1 MLAEIFRFE
10 VRYHLKQL
18 VFYVCLV
25 IFFLLTFGAVTSDSV
40 QIGGSIGNVNRNAP
54 FVIMQ
59 FLLVMSVFSVFTTTA
74 FVSNAALRDFD
85 LGTDALFFSSPMKKR
100 QYLIGRFAGS
110 FVVSLLIYL
119 GVVGGIMIGSF
130 MPWLEK
136 ERIGAFT
143 LTPYLYSWL
152 VLIAPTVLLVS
163 AIFFAV
169 AALTRS
175 TMATYAGAIALLV
188 GYIVANAI
196 VGRSLENE
204 KLASLFDPFALSTF
218 GLATRYW
225 TVFEKNSQVL
235 PLSGVFLWNR
245 LIWVAVSLAI
255 FGFALWRFRFETGSR
270 KAGKHRVAAA
280 ASAADEAT
288 TTAEAAVATHVA
300 PTRDASW
307 LTQLRSTA
315 GLELKSA
322 LLSIPFIV
330 ILLLGIV
337 NTIGG
342 AAFADSLF
350 DTKIY
355 PVTGQMLQVINSNF
369 LLFALIIVTFYAGEI
384 VWRERQQKMS
394 EVVDATPVPSSALWG
409 GKLIAL
415 YLIVLVL
422 LTTAMLSTI
431 AVQTAKG
438 FHHYELGLYVKG
450 LFLEVGL
457 AMLMIATLAFALQV
471 VTNNK
476 YVGFLL
482 MLLYFVSLAV
492 LPAMHF
498 EHNLYHFAQ
507 TPPAPHSDMNG
518 FGHFVAPLAWFDLYW
533 TLFCGLLLIGG
544 HLLWVRGTES
554 SIRKRLQIAGGRFGA
569 APKAALAL
577 LLVAFLTTGAFI
589 YYNTNILN
597 HYRTSQDGEKRSA
610 EYEKRYKRY
619 ETMALPKITDV
630 QADVDLYPERR
641 AFDIR
646 GTYTIVNK
654 TAAPMETLHVSMNP
668 DVPRYTVSIP
678 GATVQSADK
687 EHGYTIYRLTPPLAP
702 SATLPMR
709 FTVSVASRGFVNGE
723 ANNQIVANGTFINN
737 FAYFPHLGYQPGGE
751 LPDRNKRKKYGL
763 PPVVRLPKID
773 DPRARNINQLSAE
786 SDFLNL
792 DTTVSTSPDQIAI
805 APGYLQKEWTANGR
819 RYFRYKT
826 TTPILGFWSYLS
838 ARYAVRR
845 DCWNPSSAA
854 SPHLLPASGEK
865 DTRYGEALNREPLS
879 PLGGERVPE
888 GRVRGD
894 APCAVHIEIYY
905 DPKHPWNVPRMVD
918 GVKRSLDYFTA
929 NFSPYQHKQVRI
941 LEFPRYARFAQSFP
955 NTIPFSESIG
965 FIADLRDKEAIDYVF
980 YVTAHEVGHQWWAHQ
995 VIGARVQGTTMITE
1009 TMAQYS
1015 ALMVMEKEYGR
1026 DKMRKF
1032 LKYELNSY
1040 LQGRGG
1046 ELVAEVPLM
1055 LVEDQGYIHYRK
1067 GSLVMYALRDAIGE
1081 ENVNAALRKIIG
1093 RWAFHGP
1100 PYVRTTEMLAEFRA
1114 VTPPDRQSLLH
1125 DLFETIT
1132 LYDNKATDVTATRT
1146 PDGKY
1151 RVRITVSSKKFRA
1164 DGMGNETAV
1173 PLDDWIDIGV
1183 LAAGA
1188 TKKADGRPLIL
1199 SKQHITSSPATFE
1212 FVVGEK
1218 PDKAGID
1225 PLNKLID
1232 RNPEDNVKA
1241 VGGL

>member
-18 VFYVCLV
+18 VFYVCLI

-85 LGTDALFFSSPMKKR
+85 LGTDALFFSSPMRKR

-130 MPWLEK
+130 MPWLDK

-143 LTPYLYSWL
+143 ATPYLYSL
-152 VLIAPTVLLVS
+152 VVLIAPTVLLVS

-175 TMATYAGAIALLV
+175 TMATYASAIALLV
-188 GYIVANAI
+188 GYAVANAI

-235 PLSGVFLWNR
+235 PLEGVFLWNR

-255 FGFALWRFRFETGSR
+255 FGFALWRFRFETGR
-270 KAGKHRVAAA
+270 KRRGTPASSPAGPAAPRRR
-280 ASAADEAT
+280 DEET
-288 TTAEAAVATHVA
+288 RE
-300 PTRDASW
+300 RDALVPAGVDAGAPHTTSR
-307 LTQLRSTA
+307 LTQLLSTA
-315 GLELKSA
+315 RLELKTA
-322 LLSIPFIV
+322 LLSVPFIV

-337 NTIGG
+337 NTVGG

-355 PVTGQMLQVINSNF
+355 PVTGRMLQVIDSNF

-384 VWRERQQKMS
+384 VWRERQQKTS
-394 EVVDATPVPSSALWG
+394 EVVDATPVPSSALWF
-409 GKLIAL
+409 GKLLAL
-415 YLIVLVL
+415 YLIVVVL

-438 FHHYELGLYVKG
+438 FHDYQLALYVKG

-457 AMLMIATLAFALQV
+457 AMLMIATLAFVLQV

-498 EHNLYHFAQ
+498 EHNLYRFAN
-507 TPPAPHSDMNG
+507 TPPSPHSDMNG
-518 FGHFVAPLAWFDLYW
+518 FGHFVPPLVWFNLYW
-533 TLFCGLLLIGG
+533 TIFCGLLLLAG

-554 SIRKRLQIAGGRFGA
+554 SFGKRLRIAGGRFGA
-569 APKAALAL
+569 VPKTALAL
-577 LLVAFLTTGAFI
+577 LLIAFVATGGFI
-589 YYNTNILN
+589 YYNTNVLN
-597 HYRTSQDGEKRSA
+597 HYRTSEDGEKRSA
-610 EYEKRYKRY
+610 EYEKKYKRY

-654 TAAPMETLHVSMNP
+654 TAAPMDTLHVSMNP
-668 DVPRYTVSIP
+668 DMTRYTVSIP

-687 EHGYTIYRLTPPLAP
+687 EHGYTIYRLAPPLAP
-702 SATLPMR
+702 GATLPMR
-709 FTVSVASRGFVNGE
+709 FTASLEQHGFVNGQ

-737 FAYFPHLGYQPGGE
+737 FSYFPHLGYQTGGE
-751 LPDRNKRKKYGL
+751 LQDRNKRKKYGL
-763 PPVVRLPKID
+763 PPVVRLPRID
-773 DPRARNINQLSAE
+773 DPRARNINQLAAE

-792 DTTVSTSPDQIAI
+792 DTTVSTVRDQIAI

-826 TTPILGFWSYLS
+826 TSPILGFWSYLS
-838 ARYAVRR
+838 ARYAVKR
-845 DCWNPSSAA
+845 DTWTRPECGGNSAQPRVIPSPVEGEGSRTSSATA
-854 SPHLLPASGEK
+854 TSDCTVA
-865 DTRYGEALNREPLS
+865 
-879 PLGGERVPE
+879 
-888 GRVRGD
+888 
-894 APCAVHIEIYY
+894 IEIYY
-905 DPKHPWNVPRMVD
+905 DPKHPYNVQRMVD

-965 FIADLRDKEAIDYVF
+965 FIADLRDKDAIDYVF

-995 VIGARVQGTTMITE
+995 VVGARVQGTTMITE

-1040 LQGRGG
+1040 LSGRGG

-1081 ENVNAALRKIIG
+1081 ENVNAALRKIIA
-1093 RWAFHGP
+1093 RWAFQGP
-1100 PYVRTTEMLAEFRA
+1100 PYVRTTEVLDELRA
-1114 VTPPDRQSLLH
+1114 VTPPERQSMLH

-1132 LYDNKATDVTATRT
+1132 LYDNKATDVTTTRT

-1151 RVRITVSSKKFRA
+1151 RVRVTVSSTKFRA
-1164 DGMGNETAV
+1164 DGTGNETAV

-1199 SKQHITSSPATFE
+1199 EKRHITSSPATFE
-1212 FVVGEK
+1212 LVVGEK
-1218 PDKAGID
+1218 PATAGID

-1232 RNPEDNVKA
+1232 RNPDDNVKK
-1241 VGGL
+1241 VGGG

>member
-85 LGTDALFFSSPMKKR
+85 LGTDALFFSSPMRKR

-175 TMATYAGAIALLV
+175 TMATYASAVALLV
-188 GYIVANAI
+188 GYAVASAI

-235 PLSGVFLWNR
+235 PLGGVFLWNR
-245 LIWVAVSLAI
+245 LIWVAVSMAI
-255 FGFALWRFRFETGSR
+255 FGFALWRFRFETGGRKSR
-270 KAGKHRVAAA
+270 VIPSVSEGPGGTGGAQPLPAK
-280 ASAADEAT
+280 SLAT
-288 TTAEAAVATHVA
+288 LGMT
-300 PTRDASW
+300 SW
-307 LTQLRSTA
+307 LTQLTSIA
-315 GLELKSA
+315 LLELKTA
-322 LLSIPFIV
+322 LLSVPFIV

-337 NTIGG
+337 NTVGG

-355 PVTGQMLQVINSNF
+355 PVTGQMLRVIDSNF

-384 VWRERQQKMS
+384 VWRERQQKTS
-394 EVVDATPVPSSALWG
+394 EVVDATPVPSSALWF
-409 GKLIAL
+409 GKLLAL
-415 YLIVLVL
+415 YAIVIVL

-438 FHHYELGLYVKG
+438 FHDYQLALYVKG

-457 AMLMIATLAFALQV
+457 AMLMIATLAFVLQV

-498 EHNLYHFAQ
+498 EHNLYRFAT
-507 TPPAPHSDMNG
+507 TPPSPHSDMNG
-518 FGHFVAPLAWFDLYW
+518 YGHFVAPLVWFDLYW
-533 TLFCGLLLIGG
+533 TIFCGLLLLAG

-554 SIRKRLQIAGGRFGA
+554 SFGKRFRIAGGRFGA
-569 APKAALAL
+569 APKTTLAL
-577 LLVAFLTTGAFI
+577 LLIAFLSTGGFI
-589 YYNTNILN
+589 YYNTNVLN
-597 HYRTSQDGEKRSA
+597 HYRTSEDGEKRSA
-610 EYEKRYKRY
+610 EYEKKYKRY

-654 TAAPMETLHVSMNP
+654 TAAPMDTLHVSMNP
-668 DVPRYTVSIP
+668 DMTRSTVSIP

-687 EHGYTIYRLTPPLAP
+687 EHGYTIYRLAPPLAP
-702 SATLPMR
+702 GATLLMR
-709 FTVSVASRGFVNGE
+709 FTASVAQRGFVNGE

-737 FAYFPHLGYQPGGE
+737 FTYFPHLGYQTGGE
-751 LPDRNKRKKYGL
+751 LQDRNKRKKYGL
-763 PPVVRLPKID
+763 APVVRLPKID

-786 SDFLNL
+786 SDFLSL
-792 DTTVSTSPDQIAI
+792 DTTVSTVPDQIAI

-826 TTPILGFWSYLS
+826 TSPILGFWSYLS
-838 ARYAVRR
+838 ARYAVKR
-845 DCWNPSSAA
+845 DRWN
-854 SPHLLPASGEK
+854 
-865 DTRYGEALNREPLS
+865 D
-879 PLGGERVPE
+879 VP
-888 GRVRGD
+888 
-894 APCAVHIEIYY
+894 IEIYY
-905 DPKHPWNVPRMVD
+905 DPKHPYNVQRMVD

-965 FIADLRDKEAIDYVF
+965 FIADLRDKDAIDYVF

-995 VIGARVQGTTMITE
+995 VVGARVQGTTMITE

-1040 LQGRGG
+1040 LSGRGG

-1055 LVEDQGYIHYRK
+1055 LVENQGYIHYRK

-1081 ENVNAALRKIIG
+1081 ENVNAALRKIIA
-1093 RWAFHGP
+1093 RWTFQGP
-1100 PYVRTTEMLAEFRA
+1100 PYVRTTEVLDELRA
-1114 VTPPDRQSLLH
+1114 VTPPERQSMLH

-1151 RVRITVSSKKFRA
+1151 RVRITVSSTKFRA
-1164 DGMGNETAV
+1164 DGTGNETAV

-1188 TKKADGRPLIL
+1188 TKKADARPLIL
-1199 SKQHITSSPATFE
+1199 EKRHITSSPATFE
-1212 FVVGEK
+1212 LVVGEK
-1218 PDKAGID
+1218 PATAGID

-1232 RNPEDNVKA
+1232 RNPDDNVKK
-1241 VGGL
+1241 VGGG